1 MKLIPIEGNSQKL
14 DGGAMF
20 GNAPKAMWEKWIPA
34 DSLNRISLS
43 CRCLLVVTDTG
54 RHMLFEAGVG
64 VFFDKKM
71 RDRFGVVEDNHC
83 LIDNLAKHSVSV
95 EDIDDVIL
103 SHLHFDHAGGLLS
116 RYEDGPLHLV
126 FPKARFHVSRKNWER
141 ALSPHPRD
149 RASFVPVLNQLLE
162 ESGRLIVVDN
172 APHESLDG
180 LLNFHWSDGH
190 TPGLMLSE
198 IKTPHGPIV
207 FTSDLIPG
215 AAWVHVPI
223 SMGYDRFPELVIDEK
238 RSLLNELYQRN
249 ACLFFTHDFNTPC
262 GKLQRDENGKFS
274 TVAFELADIQ

>member
-20 GNAPKAMWEKWIPA
+20 GNAPKAMWEKWTAA

-54 RHMLFEAGVG
+54 QNILFEAGVG

-83 LIDNLAKHSVSV
+83 LIENLAVHGVSAQ
-95 EDIDDVIL
+95 DIDDVVL
-103 SHLHFDHAGGLLS
+103 SHLHFDHAGGLLT
-116 RYEDGPLHLV
+116 RYEDGPLQLA

-141 ALSPHPRD
+141 ALAPHPRD
-149 RASFVPVLNQLLE
+149 RASFVPVLNQLLL
-162 ESGRLIVVDN
+162 ESGRLVVVDD
-172 APHESLDG
+172 APHESIAALVH
-180 LLNFHWSDGH
+180 FHWSDGH

-198 IKTPHGPIV
+198 IHTPAGPVV

-238 RSLLNELYQRN
+238 MKLLSELHKRE
-249 ACLFFTHDFNTPC
+249 ASLFFTHDPNTPC

-274 TVAFELADIQ
+274 TAAFDLAAIH